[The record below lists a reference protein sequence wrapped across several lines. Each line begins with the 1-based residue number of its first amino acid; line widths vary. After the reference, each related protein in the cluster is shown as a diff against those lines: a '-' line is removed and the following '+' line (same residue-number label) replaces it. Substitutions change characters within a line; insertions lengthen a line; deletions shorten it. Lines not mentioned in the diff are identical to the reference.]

1 MTKLAF
7 DWVDAFTTQPFG
19 GNGCMVVH
27 DAAGLDDA
35 TCLAITR
42 ESRLTECT
50 FVGPSDTCDMRV
62 RFFLPS
68 HEIGFAGHPTI
79 ATVVSL
85 LDRGLV
91 SGPELT
97 LETLNGPLPISVRTG
112 ANGQP
117 VVEMLQIAPV
127 FGDAVSVDDILAITG
142 LPADCILGVPRLVS
156 TGLVYP
162 VVHISDAALLA
173 GLTLNQAEA
182 ALRLPKLTHPHG
194 EVFEPFVVALEGGTD
209 GPVITARHLMMPP
222 QPAEDAFTGSAMGP
236 AAVYLWQSGALTVPQ
251 ATVRQGQWMGH
262 PGIGVAKVI
271 GPRDAIS
278 GVRLAGQGHILMRGE
293 LRL

>member
-1 MTKLAF
+1 
-7 DWVDAFTTQPFG
+7 VDAFTTQPFG

-35 TCLAITR
+35 TCIAITR

-50 FVGPSDTCDMRV
+50 FVGPSKTCDMRV

-85 LDRGLV
+85 LDRGLL

-97 LETLNGPLPISVRTG
+97 LETLNGSLSISVTVG

-117 VVEMLQIAPV
+117 LVEMLQIAPV
-127 FGDAVSVDDILAITG
+127 FGSEVSVDDIVAITG
-142 LPADCILGVPRLVS
+142 MAADCIVGVPRLVS

-162 VVHISDAALLA
+162 VVQVRDAGVLA
-173 GLTLNQAEA
+173 GLTLSQAEA
-182 ALRLPKLTHPHG
+182 ARRLPLLHHPHG
-194 EVFEPFVVALEGGTD
+194 KVFEPFVIALEDRAD

-222 QPAEDAFTGSAMGP
+222 QPLEDAFTGSAMGP
-236 AAVYLWQSGALTVPQ
+236 AAAYLWQSGALGVPQ

-262 PGIGVAKVI
+262 PGIGVARVI

-278 GVRLAGQGHILMRGE
+278 SVRLAGQGHILMRGE
-293 LRL
+293 LRI

>member
-1 MTKLAF
+1 
-7 DWVDAFTTQPFG
+7 
-19 GNGCMVVH
+19 MVVQ

-68 HEIGFAGHPTI
+68 HEIPFAGHPTL
-79 ATVVSL
+79 ATVISL

-91 SGPELT
+91 KGPELT
-97 LETLNGPLPISVRTG
+97 LETLNGPLPISVRPG

-117 VVEMLQIAPV
+117 VVEMLQSQPV
-127 FGDAVSVDDILAITG
+127 FGAEVSVDDIAAITG
-142 LPADCILGVPRLVS
+142 LPADCIIGVPRLVS

-162 VVHISDAALLA
+162 VVRVRDLALLA

-182 ALRLPKLTHPHG
+182 SRRLPKLTHPHG
-194 EVFEPFVVALEGGTD
+194 EVFEPFVIVLDDTPQGAL
-209 GPVITARHLMMPP
+209 ITARHLMMPP
-222 QPAEDAFTGSAMGP
+222 QPVEDAFTGSAMGP
-236 AAVYLWQSGALTVPQ
+236 AMAYLWRTGALQMPH
-251 ATVRQGQWMGH
+251 ATVRQGSWMGH
-262 PGIGVAKVI
+262 PGEGMAEVI

-293 LRL
+293 LRI

>member
-1 MTKLAF
+1 MRRFEF

-19 GNGCMVVH
+19 GNGCMVVQ
-27 DAAGLDDA
+27 DAADLDDA

-68 HEIGFAGHPTI
+68 HEIPFAGHPTI

-91 SGPELT
+91 FGPELT
-97 LETLNGPLPISVRTG
+97 LETLNGPLPITVRQG

-117 VVEMLQIAPV
+117 VVEMLQTAPV
-127 FGDAVSVDDILAITG
+127 FGAEVSVDDIAAITG
-142 LPADCILGVPRLVS
+142 LPAECIIGVPRLVS
-156 TGLVYP
+156 TGLAYP
-162 VVHISDAALLA
+162 VVRVRDVSLLA
-173 GLTLNQAEA
+173 DLTLNQPEA
-182 ALRLPKLTHPHG
+182 ARLLPKLTHPHG
-194 EVFEPFVVALEGGTD
+194 EVFEPFVIVLDDTPEGA
-209 GPVITARHLMMPP
+209 VVHARHLMMPP
-222 QPAEDAFTGSAMGP
+222 QPTEDAFTGSAMGP
-236 AAVYLWQSGALTVPQ
+236 AAAYLWQSGALQVPR
-251 ATVRQGQWMGH
+251 ATVMQGSLMGH
-262 PGIGVAKVI
+262 PGTGQAEVI

-293 LRL
+293 LRV

>member
-1 MTKLAF
+1 MRLQF
-7 DWVDAFTTQPFG
+7 DWVDAFTSAPFG
-19 GNGCMVVH
+19 GNGCMVVQ
-27 DAAGLDDA
+27 DGAGLDDA
-35 TCLAITR
+35 TCIAITR

-68 HEIGFAGHPTI
+68 HEIPFAGHPTI
-79 ATVVSL
+79 ATVISL

-97 LETLNGPLPISVRTG
+97 LETLNGPLAISVRQG
-112 ANGQP
+112 GNGQP
-117 VVEMLQIAPV
+117 VVDMLQTAPV
-127 FGDAVSVDDILAITG
+127 FGAEVAVDDIAAITG
-142 LPADCILGVPRLVS
+142 LPADCSVGAPRLVS

-162 VVHISDAALLA
+162 VVRVNDAALLD
-173 GLTLNQAEA
+173 GLVLNQTEA
-182 ALRLPKLTHPHG
+182 ARRLPMFTQPHG
-194 EVFEPFVVALEGGTD
+194 EVFEPFVIALEHGAEGA
-209 GPVITARHLMMPP
+209 VVHARHLMLPP

-236 AAVYLWQSGALTVPQ
+236 AMAYLWQTGALRVSH

-262 PGIGVAKVI
+262 PGVGTAQVI
-271 GPRDAIS
+271 GPREAIT

>member
-1 MTKLAF
+1 
-7 DWVDAFTTQPFG
+7 
-19 GNGCMVVH
+19 MVVQ
-27 DAAGLDDA
+27 DAADLDDA

-85 LDRGLV
+85 LDRGLL

-97 LETLNGPLPISVRTG
+97 LETLNGPLPISVRRG

-117 VVEMLQIAPV
+117 VVEMLQVAPV
-127 FGDAVSVDDILAITG
+127 FGADVSLDDIVAITG
-142 LPADCILGVPRLVS
+142 LPAGCIVGVPRLVS

-162 VVHISDAALLA
+162 VVQIDDVGLLA
-173 GLTLNQAEA
+173 GLTLNHAEA

-194 EVFEPFVVALEGGTD
+194 EVSEPFVIALQDDAD
-209 GPVITARHLMMPP
+209 GPVISARHLMLPP
-222 QPAEDAFTGSAMGP
+222 QPHEDAFTGSGMGP
-236 AAVYLWQSGALTVPQ
+236 AAAYLWQTGALVAPQ
-251 ATVRQGQWMGH
+251 ATVLQGQWMGH
-262 PGIGVAKVI
+262 PGAGVVQVM

-293 LRL
+293 LRI

>member
-1 MTKLAF
+1 LTRLAF
-7 DWVDAFTTQPFG
+7 DWVDAFTDRPFG

-35 TCLAITR
+35 ACLAITR

-62 RFFLPS
+62 RFFLPTR
-68 HEIGFAGHPTI
+68 EIPFAGHPTI

-91 SGPELT
+91 AGPELT
-97 LETLNGPLPISVRTG
+97 LETLNGPLAISVRQG

-117 VVEMLQIAPV
+117 MVEMLQMAPV
-127 FGDAVSVDDILAITG
+127 FGAEVSVDDIVAITG
-142 LPADCILGVPRLVS
+142 LAADCIVGVPRLVS

-162 VVHISDAALLA
+162 VVRVRDMSLLA
-173 GLTLNQAEA
+173 GLTLNIAEA
-182 ALRLPKLTHPHG
+182 TRRLAALSHPHG
-194 EVFEPFVVALEGGTD
+194 EVFEPFVIAIEETPT
-209 GPVITARHLMMPP
+209 GPVIHARHLMVPP

-236 AAVYLWQSGALTVPQ
+236 AMAYLWQSGAIRLPS
-251 ATVRQGQWMGH
+251 ATVRQGQWMGQS
-262 PGIGVAKVI
+262 GIGTAQVI
-271 GPRDAIS
+271 GPRHAIS
-278 GVRLAGQGHILMRGE
+278 GVRLAGQGYILMRGE

>member
-1 MTKLAF
+1 LTRLAF
-7 DWVDAFTTQPFG
+7 DWVDAFTDRAFG

-42 ESRLTECT
+42 TSRLTECT

-68 HEIGFAGHPTI
+68 HEIPFAGHPTI

-91 SGPELT
+91 SGPELR
-97 LETLNGPLPISVRTG
+97 LETLNGPLPISVRQG
-112 ANGQP
+112 ANGRP
-117 VVEMLQIAPV
+117 RVEMLQAAPV
-127 FGDAVSVDDILAITG
+127 FGAQVSVDDIVAITG
-142 LPADCILGVPRLVS
+142 LPADSIVGVPQLVS

-162 VVHISDAALLA
+162 VVRVRDVGLLA
-173 GLTLNQAEA
+173 GLTLNIAEA
-182 ALRLPKLTHPHG
+182 TRRLAALSHPHG
-194 EVFEPFVVALEGGTD
+194 EVFEPFVIALEETPQGA
-209 GPVITARHLMMPP
+209 VIQARHLMMPP
-222 QPAEDAFTGSAMGP
+222 QPVEDAFTGSAMGP
-236 AAVYLWQSGALTVPQ
+236 AAAYLWQTGALQAPR
-251 ATVRQGQWMGH
+251 ATVLQGSWMGH
-262 PGIGVAKVI
+262 PGVGRAEVI
-271 GPRDAIS
+271 GPRHAIS
-278 GVRLAGQGHILMRGE
+278 GVRLAGQGHIFMRGE

>member
-1 MTKLAF
+1 LRRFAF
-7 DWVDAFTTQPFG
+7 DWVDAFTSTAFG

-35 TCLAITR
+35 ACVALTR

-50 FVGPSDTCDMRV
+50 FVGPSATCDARV
-62 RFFLPS
+62 RFFLPT
-68 HEIGFAGHPTI
+68 HEIPFAGHPTI

-85 LDRGLV
+85 LDRALV
-91 SGPELT
+91 KGPELT
-97 LETLNGPLPISVRTG
+97 LETLNGALRISVRRG
-112 ANGQP
+112 VNGQA
-117 VVEMLQIAPV
+117 VVEMLQVRPV
-127 FGDAVSVDDILAITG
+127 FGAEVAVDDIVAITG
-142 LPADCILGVPRLVS
+142 MPRDGIVGVPQLVS

-162 VVHISDAALLA
+162 VVQVAEAGLLA
-173 GLTLNQAEA
+173 GLTLDIGEA
-182 ALRLPKLTHPHG
+182 LHRLAAMSHPDG
-194 EVFEPFVVALEGGTD
+194 EVFEPFVIALEQTSA
-209 GPVITARHLMMPP
+209 GPVVHARHLMVPP

-236 AAVYLWQSGALTVPQ
+236 AMAYLWRSGALAVPT
-251 ATVRQGQWMGH
+251 ARVLQGAWMGR
-262 PGIGVAKVI
+262 PGEGVAEVL

>member
-1 MTKLAF
+1 LKSLAF
-7 DWVDAFTTQPFG
+7 DWVDAFTDHAFG

-50 FVGPSDTCDMRV
+50 FVGQSDTCDMRV

-68 HEIGFAGHPTI
+68 HEIPFAGHPTI

-91 SGPELT
+91 AGPELT
-97 LETLNGPLPISVRTG
+97 LETLNGPLLISVRQG

-117 VVEMLQIAPV
+117 IVQMLQTAPV
-127 FGDAVSVDDILAITG
+127 FGAEVSVDDIVAITG
-142 LPADCILGVPRLVS
+142 LPADSIVGTPQLVS

-162 VVHISDAALLA
+162 VVRVRDVELLA
-173 GLTLNQAEA
+173 ALTLNQSEA
-182 ALRLPKLTHPHG
+182 ALRLPKLSHPHG
-194 EVFEPFVVALEGGTD
+194 EVFEPFVIVLEETPQGA
-209 GPVITARHLMMPP
+209 VIHARHLMMPP

-236 AAVYLWQSGALTVPQ
+236 AAAYLWQTGALQAPR
-251 ATVRQGQWMGH
+251 ATVLQGRWMGH
-262 PGIGVAKVI
+262 PGVGRVEVV
-271 GPRDAIS
+271 GPRHAIS